1 MYFVEHSQINQFAYQ
16 GAAFRG
22 LSSFGSSGSGG
33 GGIVNGYDPIPWR
46 HPNNQKSAGDY
57 PTFAQAHQSEK
68 KTPIS
73 KSFLFNNLTSNY
85 SRTDS
90 TPVAAP
96 SQRNLSHSH
105 SKHSNGLAPT
115 TEATDDVAK
124 HQSTASDDLNK
135 VYEYEENPQTNSNS
149 SNNVKKVKVLHPV
162 DVPQNVPILMEPQ
175 KSDTNAELIVPI
187 ASEPQLD
194 ITNNVIGDN
203 AYLDVDTNLI
213 DVGQR
218 NAPRNGSK
226 LEDKTL
232 IKSRSS
238 TDSELINLHTLRE

>member
-1 MYFVEHSQINQFAYQ
+1 M
-16 GAAFRG
+16 
-22 LSSFGSSGSGG
+22 
-33 GGIVNGYDPIPWR
+33 
-46 HPNNQKSAGDY
+46 
-57 PTFAQAHQSEK
+57 
-68 KTPIS
+68 
-73 KSFLFNNLTSNY
+73 
-85 SRTDS
+85 
-90 TPVAAP
+90 
-96 SQRNLSHSH
+96 
-105 SKHSNGLAPT
+105 
-115 TEATDDVAK
+115 
-124 HQSTASDDLNK
+124 
-135 VYEYEENPQTNSNS
+135 
-149 SNNVKKVKVLHPV
+149 LHPV
-162 DVPQNVPILMEPQ
+162 DVPQNVPTLMEPQ